1 MNKGIFSAKLA
12 ASTRKAKKIIPEVKS
27 KSASSL
33 VANKNKA
40 KRIIP
45 KVKPRS
51 ASSIVTNKN
60 KAKKIIPKVK
70 PKSLSSVVSN
80 EAKKKKPEVKSKSA
94 PSPELESPND
104 LLNPTDS
111 ELPLKQQYAERIWP
125 DWIYKKYAI

>member
-12 ASTRKAKKIIPEVKS
+12 ASTRKAKKIIPEVKP

-40 KRIIP
+40 KRTIP
-45 KVKPRS
+45 KVKPKS

-60 KAKKIIPKVK
+60 KAKKKI
-70 PKSLSSVVSN
+70 
-80 EAKKKKPEVKSKSA
+80 PEVKSKSA

-125 DWIYKKYAI
+125 D

>member
-12 ASTRKAKKIIPEVKS
+12 ASTRKAKKIIPEVKP
-27 KSASSL
+27 KSASLL
-33 VANKNKA
+33 VAN
-40 KRIIP
+40 
-45 KVKPRS
+45 
-51 ASSIVTNKN
+51 VTNKN

-70 PKSLSSVVSN
+70 PKSASSLVAN
-80 EAKKKKPEVKSKSA
+80 KNKAKIKKSRIKPKSA

-125 DWIYKKYAI
+125 D

>member
-40 KRIIP
+40 KIKKSRI
-45 KVKPRS
+45 
-51 ASSIVTNKN
+51 
-60 KAKKIIPKVK
+60 K
-70 PKSLSSVVSN
+70 PKS
-80 EAKKKKPEVKSKSA
+80 A
-94 PSPELESPND
+94 PLPELESPND

-125 DWIYKKYAI
+125 D

>member
-1 MNKGIFSAKLA
+1 MSRNLFSEKLA
-12 ASTRKAKKIIPEVKS
+12 ASTRKAKKNIPEVKP

-40 KRIIP
+40 KKIIP

-51 ASSIVTNKN
+51 ASSLVANKN

-70 PKSLSSVVSN
+70 PKSAPS
-80 EAKKKKPEVKSKSA
+80 

-125 DWIYKKYAI
+125 D

>member
-40 KRIIP
+40 KKVIP
-45 KVKPRS
+45 KVKSKPKS
-51 ASSIVTNKN
+51 KSKSKSKSTSSLVANKN
-60 KAKKIIPKVK
+60 KAKRKISRIK
-70 PKSLSSVVSN
+70 PKS
-80 EAKKKKPEVKSKSA
+80 A
-94 PSPELESPND
+94 PLPELESPND

-125 DWIYKKYAI
+125 D

>member
-1 MNKGIFSAKLA
+1 MSRNLFSEKLA
-12 ASTRKAKKIIPEVKS
+12 ASTRQAKKTIPEVK
-27 KSASSL
+27 
-33 VANKNKA
+33 
-40 KRIIP
+40 P
-45 KVKPRS
+45 KS

-60 KAKKIIPKVK
+60 KAKKIIPKIK

-80 EAKKKKPEVKSKSA
+80 KAKKKNPEVKSKSA

-125 DWIYKKYAI
+125 D

>member
-1 MNKGIFSAKLA
+1 MSRNLFSEKLA
-12 ASTRKAKKIIPEVKS
+12 ASTRQAKKTIPEVKP

-33 VANKNKA
+33 VSNKNKA

-125 DWIYKKYAI
+125 D

>member
-12 ASTRKAKKIIPEVKS
+12 ASTRKAKKIIPEVKP
-27 KSASSL
+27 KSASLL
-33 VANKNKA
+33 VAN
-40 KRIIP
+40 
-45 KVKPRS
+45 
-51 ASSIVTNKN
+51 VTNKN

-70 PKSLSSVVSN
+70 PKSASSLV
-80 EAKKKKPEVKSKSA
+80 AKKIIPKVKPKSSSSLVANKNKAKIKKSRIKPKSA

-125 DWIYKKYAI
+125 D

>member
-12 ASTRKAKKIIPEVKS
+12 ASTRKAKKIIPEVKP
-27 KSASSL
+27 KSASLL
-33 VANKNKA
+33 VAN
-40 KRIIP
+40 
-45 KVKPRS
+45 
-51 ASSIVTNKN
+51 VTNKN

-70 PKSLSSVVSN
+70 SKSTSSVTNKSRAKKIIPKIKPKSASSLVAN
-80 EAKKKKPEVKSKSA
+80 KNKAKIKKSRIKPKSA

-125 DWIYKKYAI
+125 D